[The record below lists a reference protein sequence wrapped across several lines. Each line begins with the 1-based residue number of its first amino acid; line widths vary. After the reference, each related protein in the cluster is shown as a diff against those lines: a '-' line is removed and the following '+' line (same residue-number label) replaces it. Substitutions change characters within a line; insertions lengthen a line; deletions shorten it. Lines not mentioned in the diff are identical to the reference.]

1 MKKIWQLHFDAL
13 LQIIC
18 SLCITALMRLCVRI
32 SAEIVSILFSVTIHV
47 PYRCFTD
54 GSSGMFDGLP
64 KAFQACCCTEIV
76 DDIFLNRFKGAL
88 ISDFQSSSN
97 VFFKDLTLNCMW

>member
-1 MKKIWQLHFDAL
+1 
-13 LQIIC
+13 
-18 SLCITALMRLCVRI
+18 
-32 SAEIVSILFSVTIHV
+32 
-47 PYRCFTD
+47 
-54 GSSGMFDGLP
+54 MFDGLP